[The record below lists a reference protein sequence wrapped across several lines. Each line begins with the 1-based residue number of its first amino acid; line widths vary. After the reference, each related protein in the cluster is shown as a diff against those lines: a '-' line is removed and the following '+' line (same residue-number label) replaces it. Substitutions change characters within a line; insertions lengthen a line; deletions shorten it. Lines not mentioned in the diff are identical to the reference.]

1 MEIKINILGLF
12 EAVVDILMQAQL
24 VLLVL
29 QFTKLIHYTWWQLGM
44 PLLIVLGIDI
54 AATMIA
60 IIANMM
66 FEEGE

>member
-44 PLLIVLGIDI
+44 PLFIVLGIDI
-54 AATMIA
+54 AATMIK

-66 FEEGE
+66 FEEEE